1 MRLAL
6 VAVLLLVACK
16 AKTADKAAES
26 VRSPS
31 STQARGNAVMEPAQP
46 MTTFTQNGFMLAGAE
61 YWPYSG
67 TAEIKY
73 PEEVLWG
80 FYPKK
85 GVVAPGEADPNLADA
100 RPEAVAC
107 ATRAYAAL
115 QAFVDKPHPKLLKI
129 IELGKI
135 TGDVVPRFYLWTN
148 DYGLAATPY
157 PPGVREARLWYWK
170 RKTPEPPKPPG
181 YWKWESTLTQS
192 GECQI
197 PNGEQIDSFL
207 GEMLAS
213 MEKSLEKK

>member
-6 VAVLLLVACK
+6 VVVLLAACSSK
-16 AKTADKAAES
+16 SANEQAAL
-26 VRSPS
+26 PS
-31 STQARGNAVMEPAQP
+31 SIKAPGAAEPAQP
-46 MTTFTQNGFMLAGAE
+46 MTTFTINGFSLAGAE

-80 FYPKK
+80 FYPQK
-85 GVVAPGEADPNLADA
+85 GVQAPGETDPNAADA

-107 ATRAYAAL
+107 ATRAYAGL
-115 QAFVDKPHPKLLKI
+115 QAFLDKPHAKLLRI

-135 TGDVVPRFYLWTN
+135 SGDVVPRFYLWTN

-157 PPGVREARLWYWK
+157 PPGVRESRLWYWK

-197 PNGEQIDSFL
+197 PNPEQIERFL
-207 GEMLAS
+207 TEMLAS
-213 MEKSLEKK
+213 MEDKSK

>member
-6 VAVLLLVACK
+6 VAVLLVACSSK
-16 AKTADKAAES
+16 SADKGADS
-26 VRSPS
+26 VHAPGHPVVG
-31 STQARGNAVMEPAQP
+31 ANAVTDPAQA
-46 MTTFTQNGFMLAGAE
+46 MTTFTQNGFLLAGAE
-61 YWPYSG
+61 YWPYTG

-73 PEEVLWG
+73 PDEVLWG
-80 FYPKK
+80 FYPKQ
-85 GVVAPGEADPNLADA
+85 GVVAPGEATPNAADA

-115 QAFVDKPHPKLLKI
+115 QSFLDKPHPKLVEI

-135 TGDVVPRFYLWTN
+135 SGDVVPRFYLWTN
-148 DYGLAATPY
+148 DYGRAATPY

-197 PNGEQIDSFL
+197 PSSEQIESFL

-213 MEKSLEKK
+213 MKKKPQ

>member
-1 MRLAL
+1 M
-6 VAVLLLVACK
+6 
-16 AKTADKAAES
+16 S
-26 VRSPS
+26 V
-31 STQARGNAVMEPAQP
+31 PAQQMSP
-46 MTTFTQNGFMLAGAE
+46 FTMNGFQLTGAE
-61 YWPYSG
+61 YWPYAG

-80 FYPKK
+80 FYPEK
-85 GVVAPGEADPNLADA
+85 GVKAPGEADPNAADA

-115 QAFVDKPHPKLLKI
+115 QSFLDKPDPKLLRI

-135 TGDVVPRFYLWTN
+135 SGDVVPRFYLWTN

-197 PNGEQIDSFL
+197 PNPEQIERFL
-207 GEMLAS
+207 TEMLAS
-213 MEKSLEKK
+213 MENKPK

>member
-6 VAVLLLVACK
+6 VAVLLVACSSK
-16 AKTADKAAES
+16 SADKAAD
-26 VRSPS
+26 RSPI
-31 STQARGNAVMEPAQP
+31 APAHANAVTDPAQA
-46 MTTFTQNGFMLAGAE
+46 MTTFTHNGFSLAGAE

-80 FYPKK
+80 FYPQK
-85 GVVAPGEADPNLADA
+85 GVVAPGEKDPNADDA

-115 QAFVDKPHPKLLKI
+115 QAFLDKPHPKLLKI
-129 IELGKI
+129 IELGKVS
-135 TGDVVPRFYLWTN
+135 GDVVPRFYLWTN
-148 DYGLAATPY
+148 DYSRAATPY

-192 GECQI
+192 GECRI
-197 PNGEQIDSFL
+197 PSSEQIESFL
-207 GEMLAS
+207 GDMLAS
-213 MEKSLEKK
+213 MENKPQ

>member
-6 VAVLLLVACK
+6 VVVLLAACSSK
-16 AKTADKAAES
+16 SASDKAGAPLSES
-26 VRSPS
+26 TKAPG
-31 STQARGNAVMEPAQP
+31 AGAPAQP
-46 MTTFTQNGFMLAGAE
+46 MTTFTMNGFSLAGAE
-61 YWPYSG
+61 YWPYAG

-85 GVVAPGEADPNLADA
+85 GVLAPGETDPNAADA
-100 RPEAVAC
+100 RDEAVAC

-115 QAFVDKPHPKLLKI
+115 QAFLDKPNAKLLRI

-135 TGDVVPRFYLWTN
+135 SGDVVPRFYLWTN

-197 PNGEQIDSFL
+197 PNPEQIERFL
-207 GEMLAS
+207 TEMLAS
-213 MEKSLEKK
+213 MENKPK